1 MAKTT
6 IGVILS
12 GSGYLDGSEI
22 QESVLVLLSLA
33 KHGATAKIFAPDMT
47 LKEVDHVTKAPTG
60 AERSLLKEAARI
72 ARSNVH
78 DLAKAKGTDVDGWI
92 LPGGFGAAKNLSDF
106 ATKGAQATV
115 NKEVNRV
122 MRDAFAGRTPI
133 GACCMAPVVLALVA
147 KGSSTKLRLTIGND
161 KDTAKAINSM
171 GHTHIDTVVTD
182 IVIDIDRK
190 VVTTPAYM
198 FDAAID
204 DVAAGIDKMV
214 KQVVDW
220 SREELSAPRNAPPF
234 PSPPNTKP

>member
-12 GSGYLDGSEI
+12 GAGYLDGAEI

-33 KHGATAKIFAPDMT
+33 QHGVTAKIFAPDIT
-47 LKEVDHVTKAPTG
+47 LKEVDHKSKAATG
-60 AERSLLKEAARI
+60 AERSVLKEAARI
-72 ARSNVH
+72 ARSDIH
-78 DLAKAKGTDVDGWI
+78 DLASAKGTDVDGWI

-106 ATKGAQATV
+106 ASKGAQATV

-122 MRDAFAGRTPI
+122 VRDAFAARIPV
-133 GACCMAPVVLALVA
+133 GACCMAPVVLGLVA
-147 KGSSTKLRLTIGND
+147 KGSSTKLRMTIGSD
-161 KDTAKAINSM
+161 KDTAKALVSM
-171 GHTHIDTVVTD
+171 GHTHIDTAVQD

-204 DVAAGIDKMV
+204 DVAKGIDKMV
-214 KQVVDW
+214 KQVIDW
-220 SREELSAPRNAPPF
+220 SREELSAPRNAPR
-234 PSPPNTKP
+234 